1 MAPGTDEDNVGALA
15 EAVWSEKEIMMVL
28 DDKVP
33 SMVEKYTAC
42 AQRQRSHQCD
52 AKQRRRERERNA
64 NEANSRSRVP
74 NFTEYGVS

>member
-33 SMVEKYTAC
+33 SMVEISRGSFPFMWHPMSNGAC
-42 AQRQRSHQCD
+42 LGFGTNPLSFFMNLH
-52 AKQRRRERERNA
+52 
-64 NEANSRSRVP
+64 
-74 NFTEYGVS
+74 